1 MEGGTY
7 REKVERTRRTS
18 ACSARQRRT
27 RTTQPTS
34 AARNATLTKATA
46 IWASFDLDTVNPAR

>member
-7 REKVERTRRTS
+7 REKVDRTRRTS
-18 ACSARQRRT
+18 ACSVRQRRT
-27 RTTQPTS
+27 RTTQTTS

-46 IWASFDLDTVNPAR
+46 IRPSFDLGTVKPPQ